1 MWYLS
6 VAPDELA
13 AAATELRGVGSIVST
28 VNAAAAVPTTAL
40 WPAAADEVS
49 AAIAALFSSHAQQ
62 YQSLSVQVA
71 AYHDQFVRALAAG
84 GASYSLAEA
93 ASASPLEQLLD
104 LINLP
109 SQTLLGRPLIGDG
122 ADGTASAP
130 NGGAGGLLYGN
141 GGNGYDNSASA
152 GVAGGAGG
160 SAGLVG
166 NGGIGGA
173 GGALAAGGA
182 GGTGGLLFGNGGDGG
197 LIFGNGGAGGDG
209 GAGGQGAGGAGGSGA
224 LFFGNG
230 GAGGNGAPG
239 GTGVGGTGGS
249 AVLIGN
255 GGDGGDGTGGAAGGA
270 GGSGGFI
277 FGQNGSNG
285 LP

>member
-13 AAATELRGVGSIVST
+13 AAATELRDVGSIVST

-160 SAGLVG
+160 SAGLIG

-182 GGTGGLLFGNGGDGG
+182 GGTGGLLFGNGGS
-197 LIFGNGGAGGDG
+197 GGAGGLGAVGGQGG
-209 GAGGQGAGGAGGSGA
+209 GAGTLSLVGSGGDGGHGGEGTPGGS
-224 LFFGNG
+224 
-230 GAGGNGAPG
+230 
-239 GTGVGGTGGS
+239 GGTGG
-249 AVLIGN
+249 G
-255 GGDGGDGTGGAAGGA
+255 
-270 GGSGGFI
+270 GGSA
-277 FGQNGSNG
+277 G
-285 LP
+285 LF

>member
-182 GGTGGLLFGNGGDGG
+182 GGTGGLLFGNGGSSGAGG
-197 LIFGNGGAGGDG
+197 LGAVGGQGGGAGTLSLVGSGGDG
-209 GAGGQGAGGAGGSGA
+209 GHGGEGTPGGS
-224 LFFGNG
+224 
-230 GAGGNGAPG
+230 
-239 GTGVGGTGGS
+239 GGTGGGGS
-249 AVLIGN
+249 AGLFGR
-255 GGDGGDGTGGAAGGA
+255 GGF
-270 GGSGGFI
+270 GGSGG
-277 FGQNGSNG
+277 
-285 LP
+285 

>member
-62 YQSLSVQVA
+62 YQSLSVQLS
-71 AYHDQFVRALAAG
+71 AYHDQFVRALGAG

-93 ASASPLEQLLD
+93 ASASPLQQLLD
-104 LINLP
+104 LVNLP

-130 NGGAGGLLYGN
+130 NGGAGVC
-141 GGNGYDNSASA
+141 STAT
-152 GVAGGAGG
+152 GAT
-160 SAGLVG
+160 ATTT
-166 NGGIGGA
+166 A
-173 GGALAAGGA
+173 
-182 GGTGGLLFGNGGDGG
+182 
-197 LIFGNGGAGGDG
+197 
-209 GAGGQGAGGAGGSGA
+209 Q
-224 LFFGNG
+224 
-230 GAGGNGAPG
+230 APG
-239 GTGVGGTGGS
+239 LP
-249 AVLIGN
+249 AVPA
-255 GGDGGDGTGGAAGGA
+255 D
-270 GGSGGFI
+270 
-277 FGQNGSNG
+277 
-285 LP
+285 LPD

>member
-1 MWYLS
+1 M
-6 VAPDELA
+6 APDELA

-62 YQSLSVQVA
+62 YQSLSVQLS
-71 AYHDQFVRALAAG
+71 AYHDQFVRALGAG

-93 ASASPLEQLLD
+93 ASASPLQQLLD
-104 LINLP
+104 VVNLP

-160 SAGLVG
+160 SAGFIG

-182 GGTGGLLFGNGGDGG
+182 GGTGGLLFGNGGS
-197 LIFGNGGAGGDG
+197 GGAGG
-209 GAGGQGAGGAGGSGA
+209 
-224 LFFGNG
+224 
-230 GAGGNGAPG
+230 
-239 GTGVGGTGGS
+239 
-249 AVLIGN
+249 
-255 GGDGGDGTGGAAGGA
+255 
-270 GGSGGFI
+270 
-277 FGQNGSNG
+277 
-285 LP
+285 

>member
-1 MWYLS
+1 M
-6 VAPDELA
+6 A

-152 GVAGGAGG
+152 GLPAVPADLPDWSVTVASVVPVGHSRREAQAGP
-160 SAGLVG
+160 
-166 NGGIGGA
+166 
-173 GGALAAGGA
+173 AAAVRQRRVQWGRW
-182 GGTGGLLFGNGGDGG
+182 TGC
-197 LIFGNGGAGGDG
+197 
-209 GAGGQGAGGAGGSGA
+209 SGR
-224 LFFGNG
+224 
-230 GAGGNGAPG
+230 PG
-239 GTGVGGTGGS
+239 GWRRDAVTGRKRWRRWARRRGNARRIRRHRRRRQCGTVR
-249 AVLIGN
+249 ARRFRWERR
-255 GGDGGDGTGGAAGGA
+255 DGRRWCRG
-270 GGSGGFI
+270 
-277 FGQNGSNG
+277 
-285 LP
+285 